1 MVNVSGL
8 VLGQPAG
15 ERKEGSGGQGICNV
29 VRPVSFSVVVF
40 VFFETERERES
51 RVCWP
56 LID

>member
-40 VFFETERERES
+40 FWGGRPRERERAGYVG
-51 RVCWP
+51 R
-56 LID
+56 